1 LPASSNNSDQPPGGG
16 TPAVPGSAK
25 ASFLAL
31 FPSIMLPMFL
41 GILDQTIV
49 ATALPAIAADLGNVE
64 LIAWIV
70 VAYLIATATAAPVYG
85 RLGDAFGR
93 RRLLIV
99 SLVVAMTGSTLCALA
114 VSTEMLIAAR
124 VLQGLGGG
132 GLISLSQ
139 ALIGQSVPPRERAQY
154 QGYIAAVAVIASTVG
169 PVIGGLLT
177 EFFGWRSIFLF
188 NIPFGLVAILL
199 LLRLPPGT
207 GQKEPFRF
215 DWLGL
220 ILFAT
225 FVWSTLILVEALRG
239 RGPQT
244 LGVSAILVLI
254 AITAMIGL
262 YIREKRTA
270 QPLLPVTLLENPSIW
285 RADALAMS
293 HGALFVSLI
302 AFVPIYL
309 RAVHG
314 ASAAEIGLMMLPM
327 TAGVGFGGFV
337 VGQVVSKTGRTAI
350 FPSLGL
356 MIVGAMLLFLAFF
369 APLLSM
375 VQFSW
380 YLGALSVFLG
390 TVMGV
395 VQVTVQSEAG
405 KKMLGAAAASV
416 AVARSFGAALGTAIV
431 GAVLFA
437 AVAATG
443 VEVAGPLEAVLQGS
457 DTALAGIDVRTE
469 AAIRAAVSTGFRSV
483 FLTIFVFSVIGS
495 VLSWSIP
502 RRMI

>member
-1 LPASSNNSDQPPGGG
+1 MSAPPDNPEQPSGGS
-16 TPAVPGSAK
+16 TEAPGSAR

-93 RRLLIV
+93 RKLLII
-99 SLVVAMTGSTLCALA
+99 SLMVAMTGSALCAFA

-154 QGYIAAVAVIASTVG
+154 QGYISAVAVIASTVG

-177 EFFGWRSIFLF
+177 EFLGWRAIFFF
-188 NIPFGLVAILL
+188 NIPFGLLAIALL
-199 LLRLPPGT
+199 MRLPPGT

-220 ILFAT
+220 ILFAS

-239 RGPQT
+239 HGPGS
-244 LGVSAILVLI
+244 LGISAMLVVI
-254 AITAMIGL
+254 AVVAMIAL
-262 YIREKRTA
+262 YLREKRVQ

-327 TAGVGFGGFV
+327 TAGVGFGGFI

-356 MIVGAMLLFLAFF
+356 MIVGVMLLFLAFF

-375 VQFSW
+375 LQFAW

-416 AVARSFGAALGTAIV
+416 AVSRSFGAALGTAIV

-457 DTALAGIDVRTE
+457 ETALAGIDARTE
-469 AAIRAAVSTGFRSV
+469 AEIRAAVSTGFRSV
-483 FLTIFVFSVIGS
+483 FLIIFVFSVIGS
-495 VLSWSIP
+495 ILSWTIP

>member
-1 LPASSNNSDQPPGGG
+1 MTPDPAQPGG
-16 TPAVPGSAK
+16 AR

-93 RRLLIV
+93 RKLLII
-99 SLVVAMTGSTLCALA
+99 SLVVAMTGSALCAFA

-154 QGYIAAVAVIASTVG
+154 QGYISAVAVIASTVG

-177 EFFGWRSIFLF
+177 EFLGWRSIFFF
-188 NIPFGLVAILL
+188 NIPFGLLAIALL
-199 LLRLPPGT
+199 MRLPPGT

-220 ILFAT
+220 ILFAS

-239 RGPQT
+239 RGPGS
-244 LGVSAILVLI
+244 LGVSAMLVVI
-254 AITAMIGL
+254 AVIAMVAL
-262 YIREKRTA
+262 YLREKRVQ

-327 TAGVGFGGFV
+327 TAGVGFGGFI

-356 MIVGAMLLFLAFF
+356 MIVGVMLLFLAFF

-375 VQFSW
+375 LQFAW

-457 DTALAGIDVRTE
+457 ETALAGIDARTE
-469 AAIRAAVSTGFRSV
+469 ADIRAAVSTGFRSV

-495 VLSWSIP
+495 TLSWTIP

>member
-1 LPASSNNSDQPPGGG
+1 
-16 TPAVPGSAK
+16 
-25 ASFLAL
+25 
-31 FPSIMLPMFL
+31 
-41 GILDQTIV
+41 
-49 ATALPAIAADLGNVE
+49 
-64 LIAWIV
+64 
-70 VAYLIATATAAPVYG
+70 
-85 RLGDAFGR
+85 
-93 RRLLIV
+93 
-99 SLVVAMTGSTLCALA
+99 MTGSTLCALA

-416 AVARSFGAALGTAIV
+416 AVARSFGGRARHRDRRR
-431 GAVLFA
+431 
-437 AVAATG
+437 
-443 VEVAGPLEAVLQGS
+443 GS
-457 DTALAGIDVRTE
+457 VCRSGGDRCRSR
-469 AAIRAAVSTGFRSV
+469 RAARGRAPGQRYRSGGYRCADRGSHTRCGLDGLSQCFPDHLRLLRHRLGLV
-483 FLTIFVFSVIGS
+483 MEHSEAHDLIAASV
-495 VLSWSIP
+495 
-502 RRMI
+502 

>member
-1 LPASSNNSDQPPGGG
+1 
-16 TPAVPGSAK
+16 
-25 ASFLAL
+25 
-31 FPSIMLPMFL
+31 MLPMFL

-93 RRLLIV
+93 RKLLII
-99 SLVVAMTGSTLCALA
+99 SLVVAMTGSALCAFA

-154 QGYIAAVAVIASTVG
+154 QGYISAVAVIASTVG

-177 EFFGWRSIFLF
+177 EFLGWRAIFFF
-188 NIPFGLVAILL
+188 NIPFGLLAIALL
-199 LLRLPPGT
+199 MRLPPGT

-220 ILFAT
+220 ILFAS

-239 RGPQT
+239 HGPGS
-244 LGVSAILVLI
+244 LGISAMLVVI
-254 AITAMIGL
+254 AVVAMIAL
-262 YIREKRTA
+262 YLREKRVQ

-327 TAGVGFGGFV
+327 TAGVGFGGFI

-356 MIVGAMLLFLAFF
+356 MIVGVMLLFLAFF

-375 VQFSW
+375 LQFAW

-416 AVARSFGAALGTAIV
+416 AVSRSFGAALGTAIV

-457 DTALAGIDVRTE
+457 ETALAGIDARTE
-469 AAIRAAVSTGFRSV
+469 AEIRAAVSTGFRSV
-483 FLTIFVFSVIGS
+483 FLIIFVFSVIGS
-495 VLSWSIP
+495 ILSWTIP

>member
-1 LPASSNNSDQPPGGG
+1 MSASPPTSTEPPA
-16 TPAVPGSAK
+16 APGSAK
-25 ASFLAL
+25 SSFLAL

-64 LIAWIV
+64 RIAWIV

-93 RRLLIV
+93 RKLLIV
-99 SLVVAMTGSTLCALA
+99 SLIVAMTGSALCAFA
-114 VSTEMLIAAR
+114 VSTEMLVAAR

-139 ALIGQSVPPRERAQY
+139 ALIGQTVPPRERAQY

-169 PVIGGLLT
+169 PLIGGLLT
-177 EFFGWRSIFLF
+177 EFFGWRSIFFF
-188 NIPFGLVAILL
+188 NIPLGLLAIVL
-199 LLRLPPGT
+199 LLRLPPGA
-207 GQKEPFRF
+207 GEKEPFRF
-215 DWLGL
+215 DWMGL
-220 ILFAT
+220 VLFAT
-225 FVWSTLILVEALRG
+225 FVWSSLILVEALRG
-239 RGPQT
+239 RN
-244 LGVSAILVLI
+244 LGEFGFAIALAGLAVAAAIL
-254 AITAMIGL
+254 L
-262 YIREKRTA
+262 YFREKRVA
-270 QPLLPVTLLENPSIW
+270 QPLLPITLLQNPSIW

-314 ASAAEIGLMMLPM
+314 ASAAEIGLMMIPM
-327 TAGVGFGGFV
+327 TAGVGFGGFA
-337 VGQVVSKTGRTAI
+337 VGQVVSRTGRTAI

-356 MIVGAMLLFLAFF
+356 MVVGAMLLFLAFF
-369 APLLSM
+369 APAMSM
-375 VQFSW
+375 LQFSW
-380 YLGALSVFLG
+380 FLGLLSIFLG

-405 KKMLGAAAASV
+405 KRMLGAAAASV

-457 DTALAGIDVRTE
+457 ETALAGIDAATE
-469 AAIRAAVSTGFRSV
+469 AGIREAVSTGFRSV
-483 FLTIFVFSVIGS
+483 FLTIFVFSIIGS
-495 VLSWSIP
+495 ALSWTIP